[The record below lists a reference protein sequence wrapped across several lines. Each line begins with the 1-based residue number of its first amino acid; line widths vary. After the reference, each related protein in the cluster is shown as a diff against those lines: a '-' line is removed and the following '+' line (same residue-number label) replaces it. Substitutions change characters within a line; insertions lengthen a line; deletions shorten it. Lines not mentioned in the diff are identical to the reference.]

1 MCTKTLK
8 RSGLFTVHPKQVK
21 SPLRAL
27 VSSVTKNN
35 VCMPG
40 CGEDSLKCC
49 EQKVSCSVS
58 GALIVCGNLGV
69 MLTILLLQREERAS
83 HMKVLLAVMSG
94 WRLWSFKILVKLPK
108 IIHQNMFSNVCCTA
122 SSGDVA
128 GA

>member
-1 MCTKTLK
+1 
-8 RSGLFTVHPKQVK
+8 
-21 SPLRAL
+21 
-27 VSSVTKNN
+27 
-35 VCMPG
+35 MPG

-108 IIHQNMFSNVCCTA
+108 IIH
-122 SSGDVA
+122 
-128 GA
+128 